1 MSKDLYFQ
9 VFRKAKKKQLIDEEF
24 ISFLETIFPGR
35 STNVIDVLKRGII
48 KYIYKPSNRVVWTA
62 MGRNQEHLVYPK
74 LFCSCQDYYKNVVVN
89 KIREFCKHI
98 IAQVISEALHNFKET
113 TLNDKEFKECVLPSE
128 IKKAIILYHGKLTPD
143 YQYIDKYL

>member
-1 MSKDLYFQ
+1 MSKDLLLKIFE
-9 VFRKAKKKQLIDEEF
+9 KARKKQLIDEDF
-24 ISFLETIFPGR
+24 ISFLELIFPDK
-35 STNVIDVLKRGII
+35 SSNVLETLKRGIT

-98 IAQVISEALHNFKET
+98 IAQVISEALHKFKET
-113 TLNDKEFKECVLPSE
+113 TLNDKEFRELVGDL
-128 IKKAIILYHGKLTPD
+128 KLK
-143 YQYIDKYL
+143 I

>member
-1 MSKDLYFQ
+1 MSKDLLLKIFE
-9 VFRKAKKKQLIDEEF
+9 KARKKQLIDEDF
-24 ISFLETIFPGR
+24 ISFLELIFPDK
-35 STNVIDVLKRGII
+35 SSNVLETLKRGIT

-113 TLNDKEFKECVLPSE
+113 TLNDKEFRELVGDL
-128 IKKAIILYHGKLTPD
+128 KLK
-143 YQYIDKYL
+143 I

>member
-1 MSKDLYFQ
+1 MSKDLLLKIFE
-9 VFRKAKKKQLIDEEF
+9 KARKKQLIDEDF
-24 ISFLETIFPGR
+24 ISFLELIFPDK
-35 STNVIDVLKRGII
+35 SSNVLETLKRGIT

-98 IAQVISEALHNFKET
+98 IAQVISEALLNFKET
-113 TLNDKEFKECVLPSE
+113 TLNDKEFRELVGDL
-128 IKKAIILYHGKLTPD
+128 KLK
-143 YQYIDKYL
+143 I